1 MEYTQLGRTG
11 LKVSRLVLGT
21 MNFGPQTDEA
31 DSHAIM
37 DAALDAGINFFDT
50 ANVYGWGENKGRTEE
65 IIGNWF
71 AKGGDR
77 RDKTV
82 IATKVYGNM
91 GADGEA
97 WPNHDKLSAV
107 NIRRAVDASLKRLR
121 TDRIDLYQ
129 FHHIDRATGFDEIWQ
144 AIDTLVQQG
153 KVLYAGS
160 SNFPGYKIA
169 QANETA
175 ARRGG
180 TIGLVSEQCLYNLA
194 ERRAEMEVIPA
205 AQDYG
210 LGVIPWSP
218 LHGGLLGGVIKK
230 EVQGGRRASGRAA
243 DTLAD
248 PAKRAQIQA
257 YEDLLDKHGVEPG
270 EAALAWLLTRPGVTG
285 PIVGPR
291 TAEQLASALRAVEL
305 ELSDELLA
313 GLDEIF
319 PGPGPS
325 PEACAWEPGG
335 QRGDVVSGGGR
346 PRPGQPRAAATATTT
361 SISTSTPAMIRLRVF
376 GSTAPSLTG
385 RAERAAGDRLVTGLL
400 ARHSGPRQVAAHQR
414 EVGHGPGRG
423 GEAVQGLDVR
433 PHVVGLP
440 AAGQRQVGPVAPVLA
455 HLDARLAPRR
465 LRAVGEQPQRR
476 QVTVRARP
484 QGPPV
489 PELPAAAQRQREGRG
504 AVGGPLQAGREV
516 RYEVVV
522 DLAVEG
528 EGEVPP
534 GAPGPAQP
542 LRAGQ
547 LLQRGHLGGE
557 GGGDVLGGQYGGEES
572 HALTLS
578 DPYHRAPYAAGAS
591 SSRRSRGTKRTC
603 GCPRCQ
609 PTDRRRLPTRAR
621 TRPMTSAAVAATA
634 PPAAKPAR
642 APYASVT
649 QPTIGAPTGEPPR
662 KTIM

>member
-1 MEYTQLGRTG
+1 MKYTQLGRTG

-71 AKGGDR
+71 AQGGDR

-121 TDRIDLYQ
+121 TDHIDLYQ

-205 AQDYG
+205 AREYG

-218 LHGGLLGGVIKK
+218 LHGGLLGGVIRK

-243 DTLAD
+243 DALAD

-291 TAEQLASALRAVEL
+291 TADQLASALRAVEL
-305 ELSDELLA
+305 ELPDELLT
-313 GLDEIF
+313 GLDEVF
-319 PGPGPS
+319 PGTGPA
-325 PEACAWEPGG
+325 PEAFAW
-335 QRGDVVSGGGR
+335 
-346 PRPGQPRAAATATTT
+346 
-361 SISTSTPAMIRLRVF
+361 
-376 GSTAPSLTG
+376 
-385 RAERAAGDRLVTGLL
+385 
-400 ARHSGPRQVAAHQR
+400 
-414 EVGHGPGRG
+414 
-423 GEAVQGLDVR
+423 
-433 PHVVGLP
+433 
-440 AAGQRQVGPVAPVLA
+440 
-455 HLDARLAPRR
+455 
-465 LRAVGEQPQRR
+465 
-476 QVTVRARP
+476 
-484 QGPPV
+484 
-489 PELPAAAQRQREGRG
+489 
-504 AVGGPLQAGREV
+504 
-516 RYEVVV
+516 
-522 DLAVEG
+522 
-528 EGEVPP
+528 
-534 GAPGPAQP
+534 
-542 LRAGQ
+542 
-547 LLQRGHLGGE
+547 
-557 GGGDVLGGQYGGEES
+557 
-572 HALTLS
+572 
-578 DPYHRAPYAAGAS
+578 
-591 SSRRSRGTKRTC
+591 
-603 GCPRCQ
+603 
-609 PTDRRRLPTRAR
+609 
-621 TRPMTSAAVAATA
+621 
-634 PPAAKPAR
+634 
-642 APYASVT
+642 
-649 QPTIGAPTGEPPR
+649 
-662 KTIM
+662 